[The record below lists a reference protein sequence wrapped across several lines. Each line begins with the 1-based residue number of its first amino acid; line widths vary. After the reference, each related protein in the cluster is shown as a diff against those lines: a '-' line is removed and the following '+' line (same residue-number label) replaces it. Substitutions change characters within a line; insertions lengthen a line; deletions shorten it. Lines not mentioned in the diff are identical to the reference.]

1 MNLVKRVVLD
11 TSTLVSAALRVDSVP
26 SLALLKVLRECE
38 LCTSELTLQE
48 LASVLSR
55 PKFDR
60 YLARAERDQFVRLI
74 GAYSVVWEVR
84 DEVRDCRDP
93 QDDKF
98 LALALACTADML
110 VSSDDD
116 LLTLDPYRGIP
127 VLTPKA
133 FLLT

>member
-1 MNLVKRVVLD
+1 MVKRVVLD

-93 QDDKF
+93 QVDKF
-98 LALALACTADML
+98 LLIIVAWPNGEFTRQVIEIPD
-110 VSSDDD
+110 
-116 LLTLDPYRGIP
+116 YRKTRAITVKLP
-127 VLTPKA
+127 
-133 FLLT
+133 